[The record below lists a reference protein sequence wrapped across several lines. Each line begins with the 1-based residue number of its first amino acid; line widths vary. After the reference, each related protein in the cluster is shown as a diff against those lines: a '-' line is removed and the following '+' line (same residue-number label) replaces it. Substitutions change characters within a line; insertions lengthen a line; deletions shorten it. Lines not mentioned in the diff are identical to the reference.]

1 MPIPYLIA
9 FAVGLI
15 LGIGITVVLWS
26 ACLINRRTAEPEQPI
41 EE

>member
-15 LGIGITVVLWS
+15 LGIGIAVVLWS
-26 ACLINRRTAEPEQPI
+26 ACSLSGRTADTEQPL